1 MVLAPRKK
9 EKKEAEPDLARCSLF
24 REIQHQV
31 NPTTRKHPLL
41 APCWCV
47 FVVPASKSWTGQNMW
62 TEIYLSRKLF
72 VGRRKTKSLATK
84 SCNVTW
90 PQRTQFCSPFHVPY
104 KKHKAKAMTMR
115 AVLRVAV
122 LAAAAS
128 CVLAEKGD
136 LYGKDGKEK
145 GSVVEVLTRT
155 LGQMRGMLWA
165 QSFALQAHA
174 EQPAAAPALAM
185 KRAQRL
191 PRVSLTVCMDVSCA
205 LPSRPCPRAPSFFA
219 ILRANFAFLQLT
231 IVRAWPGAGR
241 VGMVTRCEGH

>member
-72 VGRRKTKSLATK
+72 GRKENKKSRHEVVQRDVAATHTILQSFPRSLQEAQGQSK
-84 SCNVTW
+84 
-90 PQRTQFCSPFHVPY
+90 
-104 KKHKAKAMTMR
+104 TMR